1 MAKFNLEQLY
11 CQYKYDLF
19 DDFLPFMDKFVIDHK
34 LGGFMCNTDRDGT
47 NLNTEKN
54 SWYNGRGL
62 WVYSFLYNEPAKEEK
77 YLDTARKTAQFILK
91 DSPSD
96 DELWNTDYSK
106 DGKPLQPKGIYAGGK
121 YVPAAKEVYGD
132 LFIAEG
138 LAEYGKAVGD
148 EQYRDIAEKILFKC
162 IKIYDRNDYVLNAC
176 KVYMGPDA
184 TDIPGA
190 RILGVWMVILRLS
203 SQLLRQKYDKKIE
216 AVADRCLDAVLNYHY
231 NPEYNLFNEVLCH
244 DLTRPLNEYGSLSY
258 TGHSIEILWMIMDE
272 ALRRKDNK
280 LFDKASGLLKYHL
293 GIAWDDEYGGFFR
306 GLKNVDENIWILD
319 KALWLQ
325 EEALIGTLIVAEQ
338 TGQKWAIDWFNR
350 IFTYVHD
357 KFVLKKHGYALW
369 NPWTDRKGTFKKH
382 YPRIE
387 NFHHPRHLMINL
399 LTIKR
404 MLDNGTKFFGD
415 FKT

>member
-1 MAKFNLEQLY
+1 MAKLNLEKLY
-11 CQYKYDLF
+11 RKYKYDLF

-47 NLNTEKN
+47 NINTEKN

-62 WVYSFLYNEPAKEEK
+62 WVYSFLYNELAKEK
-77 YLDTARKTAQFILK
+77 KHLDTARKTARFILK
-91 DSPSD
+91 DRPSD
-96 DELWNTDYSK
+96 DELWNTDYTK
-106 DGKPLQPKGIYAGGK
+106 QGQPLPPKGIYAGGK
-121 YVPAAKEVYGD
+121 YVPSAKEVYGD

-138 LAEYGKAVGD
+138 LAEYARAIGD
-148 EQYRDIAEKILFKC
+148 EQYADIAEQLLFKC
-162 IKIYDRNDYVLNAC
+162 IKIYDRNDYAPTAC
-176 KVYMGPDA
+176 KVYIGQDAPDM
-184 TDIPGA
+184 PGA
-190 RILGVWMVILRLS
+190 RILGVWMIMLRLC
-203 SQLLRQKYDKKIE
+203 SQLLRQKYNKKIE
-216 AVADRCLDAVLNYHY
+216 AAADRCLDAVLNYHY

-244 DLTRPLNEYGSLSY
+244 DMTRPSNEYGSLSY

-280 LFDKASGLLKYHL
+280 LFDKAAGLLKNHL
-293 GIAWDDEYGGFFR
+293 EVAWDDEYGGFFR
-306 GLKNVDENIWILD
+306 GLKNVDENIWIFD

-325 EEALIGTLIVAEQ
+325 EEALIGTLMVTEQ

-350 IFTYVHD
+350 IFKYVRD
-357 KFVLKKHGYALW
+357 KFVLKKHGYPLW

-399 LTIKR
+399 LAVKR
-404 MLDNGTKFFGD
+404 MLDSGTKILDG